1 MQFDYAKKIY
11 ERKSEVREERE
22 SESESEYD
30 KRRAQRQSGGKI
42 IKRE

>member
-22 SESESEYD
+22 SESEYD
-30 KRRAQRQSGGKI
+30 KRRAQRQSGGQI